1 MKTRHL
7 LTGLLLGAMA
17 TVAMV
22 SQAAEKTLTV
32 FGASSLTNVLEEAG
46 KAYTAKT
53 GAPVRFS
60 FAASSVLAKQVE
72 SGAPADVFI
81 SADQEWMDYLA
92 SRKLIQPAT
101 RRDIAGNS
109 LVLVAPADSSVTL
122 KIAPGFA
129 LAAAL
134 GERGRIATGDPA
146 SVPVGK
152 YAKAALGN
160 LKVWGSIENRI
171 IPADNVRTA
180 LNFVARGEAPL
191 GIVYATDARAET
203 RVRVVDTFPANT
215 HEPITYPAAATT
227 TGGADAAEFVAFLAS
242 EPARAIFDK
251 AGFSR
256 ATNGCSLFKW
266 DVSREV
272 ALYSGD
278 SRVVAAGASDTEAP
292 RLETGRLYALDLKP
306 QESVRYAA
314 PASKK
319 QLPDG
324 AFGGVMRLRVQAA
337 GQYRIAI
344 DSGFWLDVVQQ
355 GKTLAAADF
364 NGSATCAGPRKIV
377 VYDLPAN
384 VDLLLQVS
392 ASSDARARMTVTAIG
407 AARP

>member
-1 MKTRHL
+1 VKTRHL
-7 LTGLLLGAMA
+7 LTGLLLATMA
-17 TVAMV
+17 LV

-109 LVLVAPADSSVTL
+109 LVLVAPADSKVAL

-152 YAKAALGN
+152 YAKAALGK
-160 LKVWGSIENRI
+160 LKVWDSVENRI

-191 GIVYATDARAET
+191 GIVYATDARAES
-203 RVRVVDTFPANT
+203 RVRVVDTFPAGT
-215 HEPITYPAAATT
+215 HEPLRYPAAATT
-227 TGGADAAEFVAFLAS
+227 SASASAAGFLEFLAS
-242 EPARAIFDK
+242 EPARIIFDR

-256 ATNGCSLFKW
+256 
-266 DVSREV
+266 
-272 ALYSGD
+272 
-278 SRVVAAGASDTEAP
+278 P
-292 RLETGRLYALDLKP
+292 
-306 QESVRYAA
+306 
-314 PASKK
+314 
-319 QLPDG
+319 
-324 AFGGVMRLRVQAA
+324 
-337 GQYRIAI
+337 
-344 DSGFWLDVVQQ
+344 
-355 GKTLAAADF
+355 
-364 NGSATCAGPRKIV
+364 
-377 VYDLPAN
+377 
-384 VDLLLQVS
+384 
-392 ASSDARARMTVTAIG
+392 
-407 AARP
+407 